1 MWPGEAHLDLKSAA
15 GAGMCRDAGPVSLGN
30 CLGDGETKPVSVHAA
45 DTLGAVR
52 SKRSEEPLD
61 LLRGNHRAGIAHGET
76 GAAS

>member
-1 MWPGEAHLDLKSAA
+1 M
-15 GAGMCRDAGPVSLGN
+15 SLGN